1 MGFMKQMKDLKAT
14 VAAAPTMIQQS
25 QELAA
30 NAQQMQMAYAAQAQR
45 AGQFSA
51 GQFQAGAAALPAT
64 ALAPIEGV
72 DLATYAWVS
81 KQVAHAGYDQTVA
94 PGAAAQKGI
103 AASQWQAAAEGW
115 AARMTTVPG
124 LGTEFRRL
132 FDAA

>member
-1 MGFMKQMKDLKAT
+1 MGFMQQMKDLKTT
-14 VAAAPTMIQQS
+14 VAAAPAMIQQS

-30 NAQQMQMAYAAQAQR
+30 NAQQMQMAYAAQAQQ
-45 AGQFSA
+45 AA
-51 GQFQAGAAALPAT
+51 QFQAAAAQPLPAT
-64 ALAPIEGV
+64 ALAPIDGV

-94 PGAAAQKGI
+94 PAAAAQKGI
-103 AASQWQAAAEGW
+103 AAAQWQAAAEGW